1 MDTNC
6 HEKLVQD
13 SPRKVWLRRKQ
24 EAQDGGD
31 YPQGRLH
38 GVMEE
43 PELSSEKKTTVRVS
57 DFSLIK

>member
-1 MDTNC
+1 MYTNC

-13 SPRKVWLRRKQ
+13 SPRKVWFKKQ
-24 EAQDGGD
+24 ETQDRGD

-57 DFSLIK
+57 DFFTD